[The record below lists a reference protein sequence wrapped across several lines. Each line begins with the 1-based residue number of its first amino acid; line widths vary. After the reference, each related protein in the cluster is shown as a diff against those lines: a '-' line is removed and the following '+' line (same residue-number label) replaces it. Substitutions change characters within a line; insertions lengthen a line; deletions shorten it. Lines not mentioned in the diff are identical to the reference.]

1 MAETPKDPISALHAS
16 FSERRIPVS
25 EDVRLRVVSWHPKTD
40 DVGCPVVFVAG
51 WVSIVAGWAP
61 FLDAL
66 TRRHPVYYIETRE
79 KRSAEISRKR
89 LRPEDFCMERF
100 AQDLITVCSELP
112 IDLDETIVSG
122 SSLGAT
128 VLLEAMKNERLKAKG
143 AFLVGP
149 ATEFRV
155 PHALRWMPYLLP
167 SHTYHLVKHF
177 IVWYFRRF
185 RVDAKKEPEQMS
197 RYEKTIFSAHPLRI
211 KLSGRAF
218 MHYEVWPDLYTVGTP
233 ARIAYAA
240 TDKLH
245 APDAMTRLA
254 RTIRRADLLP
264 CKSNKYM
271 HDAPMA
277 EDIIRFFAD
286 LQDPQPLPGAPD
298 GAGSTR
304 EPQTGRGRRE
314 PVVAPLEG

>member
-40 DVGCPVVFVAG
+40 ETGCPVVFVAG

-66 TRRHPVYYIETRE
+66 TRKHPVYYIETRE
-79 KRSAEISRKR
+79 KRSAEIARKR
-89 LRPEDFCMERF
+89 LRPDDFSMDRF

-112 IDLDETIVSG
+112 IDLEEAIVSG

-128 VLLEAMKNERLKAKG
+128 VLLEALKHERLKAKG

-149 ATEFRV
+149 ASEFHV
-155 PHALRWMPYLLP
+155 PFSLRWIPYLLP

-177 IVWYFRRF
+177 IVWYFRHF
-185 RVDAKKEPEQMS
+185 RVDADKEPEQMS
-197 RYEKTIFSAHPLRI
+197 RYQNTILSAHPLRI

-218 MHYEVWPDLYTVGTP
+218 MHYEVWPDLHTVRTP
-233 ARIAYAA
+233 TRIAYAS

-245 APDAMTRLA
+245 AQDAMTRLA
-254 RTIRRADLLP
+254 RTIRQADLLP

-271 HDAPMA
+271 HDAPLA
-277 EDIIRFFAD
+277 EDIGRFFAD
-286 LQDPQPLPGAPD
+286 LQRSQ
-298 GAGSTR
+298 
-304 EPQTGRGRRE
+304 GRG
-314 PVVAPLEG
+314 PVLDGGGGVRAPRPALGSLETTVTPPEG